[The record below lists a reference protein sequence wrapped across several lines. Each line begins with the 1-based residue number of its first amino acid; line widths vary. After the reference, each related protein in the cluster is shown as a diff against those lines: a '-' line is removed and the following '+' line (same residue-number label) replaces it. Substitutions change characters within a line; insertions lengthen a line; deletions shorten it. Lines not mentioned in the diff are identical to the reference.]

1 MKKIVKNF
9 LVTIVIMCFI
19 SQISVADDNSSEI
32 KAIED
37 LKLAMEGMLS
47 PDVEEKIICNIEV
60 REIFKISKIG
70 TIAGCMV
77 QDGKLTRKSKVRLIR
92 DGVVVYTGKLSSLK
106 RFKEDVNEV
115 KKGFECGM
123 SIENFNDIKVGDII
137 EGYDNVEVKRELS

>member
-1 MKKIVKNF
+1 
-9 LVTIVIMCFI
+9 
-19 SQISVADDNSSEI
+19 
-32 KAIED
+32 
-37 LKLAMEGMLS
+37 
-47 PDVEEKIICNIEV
+47 
-60 REIFKISKIG
+60 
-70 TIAGCMV
+70 MV

-92 DGVVVYTGKLSSLK
+92 EGVVVYTGKLSSLK